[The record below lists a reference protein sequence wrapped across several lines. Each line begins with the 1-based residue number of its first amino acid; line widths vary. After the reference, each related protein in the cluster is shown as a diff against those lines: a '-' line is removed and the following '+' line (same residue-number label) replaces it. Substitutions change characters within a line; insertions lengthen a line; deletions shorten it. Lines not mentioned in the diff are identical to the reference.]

1 MGMSLLEFTC
11 FTMQVLQLYEDGRR
25 YDGSMVEG
33 KRHGGA
39 FCLNSILAHQ
49 WSMSH
54 FIPPPAGIH
63 TWPDGSSYS
72 GLWCNDH
79 KHGSGSFTLASGEV
93 QYAVWKRDKKQGA
106 GWLLGVDGVRREGRW
121 DNDRFVA
128 SARGGQVGGGRVK
141 RERPQ

>member
-49 WSMSH
+49 WSNDH
-54 FIPPPAGIH
+54 VTLYPPPSRH
-63 TWPDGSSYS
+63 P
-72 GLWCNDH
+72 H
-79 KHGSGSFTLASGEV
+79 
-93 QYAVWKRDKKQGA
+93 
-106 GWLLGVDGVRREGRW
+106 
-121 DNDRFVA
+121 VA
-128 SARGGQVGGGRVK
+128 
-141 RERPQ
+141 